1 MMNTLRLHAND
12 NVVLATTALEIG
24 TDLGDGVKTQQK
36 IPARHKVATTDIPD
50 GGAVR
55 KYGQII
61 GFAAGSIQAG
71 MHVHAHNCL
80 MREFERDYAFCTD
93 VQAVD
98 PVPDS
103 EQRYF
108 FGFPRADGRVGTRN
122 YLGIVTSVNCSA
134 TSARQ
139 IAEAVN
145 QSGVLN
151 DFPNVDGVVSLQHA
165 WGCCMS
171 SSGDG
176 FDALQRVLAGYAAHP
191 NFGGVLLLG
200 LGCETMQIPRMMKAQ
215 GLESSGTLRT
225 ATIQALGGTR
235 KSVEWGVAQLTGM
248 LPDINAQCRVRTPV
262 SELMVALQCGGS
274 DGYSGITANPA
285 MGSAVDLLVR
295 HGGTAILAETPEIY
309 GAEHLLTRR
318 AVSEAVGRKLL
329 ERLAWWEV
337 YTRNNGAEMNN
348 NPTPG
353 NKAGGLSTILEKSLG
368 AVAKGG
374 TTPLVDVYR
383 YAERVTARGFVFMDS
398 PGFDPV
404 AITGEVA
411 GGANLICFST
421 GRGSAFGFKPTPSVK
436 LSTNTTTYEQMLE
449 DMDIDCGTVLADRS
463 IEEKGREIFDF
474 WIQVASGTKTKS
486 EIMDYGNNEFTPWQI
501 GAVM

>member
-1 MMNTLRLHAND
+1 MMNTLRLHADD
-12 NVVLATTALEIG
+12 NVVLATTALDVGADIG
-24 TDLGDGVKTQQK
+24 AGNSARDK
-36 IPARHKVATTDIPD
+36 IPARHKVATSPIAD
-50 GGAVR
+50 GEAIR
-55 KYGQII
+55 KYGQVI
-61 GFAAGSIQAG
+61 GFAAGDILPG
-71 MHVHAHNCL
+71 THVHEHNCR
-80 MREFERDYAFCTD
+80 MGDFDRDYAFCSD
-93 VQAVD
+93 VRPVNAVAEAD
-98 PVPDS
+98 
-103 EQRYF
+103 QRYF
-108 FGFPRADGRVGTRN
+108 FGFPRSDGRFGTRN
-122 YLGIVTSVNCSA
+122 YLGILTSVNCSA

-145 QSGVLN
+145 RSGILGQ
-151 DFPNVDGVVSLQHA
+151 FPNVDGVVALQHS

-176 FDALQRVLAGYAAHP
+176 FEALQRVLAGYATHP

-200 LGCETMQIPRMMKAQ
+200 LGCETMQIPRMMKDQNLRAT
-215 GLESSGTLRT
+215 SAFRT

-235 KSVEWGVAQLTGM
+235 KSVEWGVAQLEDM
-248 LPDINAQCRVRTPV
+248 LPSINAEQRVRVPV

-285 MGSAVDLLVR
+285 MGYAVDLLVA

-318 AVSEAVGRKLL
+318 AVSESVGRKLIDRL
-329 ERLAWWEV
+329 EWWES
-337 YTRNNGAEMNN
+337 YTRSNGAEMNN

-383 YAERVTARGFVFMDS
+383 YAERVTRRGFVFMDS

-404 AITGEVA
+404 AVTGEVA

-436 LSTNTTTYEQMLE
+436 LATNTMMYEQMPE
-449 DMDIDCGTVLADRS
+449 DMDIDCGTVLSGSS
-463 IEEKGREIFDF
+463 IEEKGREIFDY
-474 WIQVASGTKTKS
+474 WIQVASGTKTSS
-486 EIMDYGNNEFTPWQI
+486 ENLDYGNNEFTPWQI

>member
-1 MMNTLRLHAND
+1 MNTLRLHVDD
-12 NVVLATTALEIG
+12 NVVLATAVLDVG
-24 TDLGDGVKTQQK
+24 ADLGVGVKARER
-36 IPARHKVATTDIPD
+36 IPARHKVATTDIAD
-50 GGAVR
+50 GDAIR
-55 KYGQII
+55 KYGQVI
-61 GFAAGSIQAG
+61 GFAAGNIPAG
-71 MHVHAHNCL
+71 THVHDHNCR
-80 MREFERDYAFCTD
+80 MGDFKRDYAFCTD
-93 VQAVD
+93 VRRVDAVTD
-98 PVPDS
+98 AD
-103 EQRYF
+103 QQYF
-108 FGFPRADGRVGTRN
+108 LGFPRSDGRYGTRN
-122 YLGIVTSVNCSA
+122 YLGVLTSVNCSA

-139 IAEAVN
+139 IVEAIN
-145 QSGVLN
+145 RSGILSE
-151 DFPNVDGVVSLQHA
+151 FPNVDGAVALQHS

-176 FDALQRVLAGYAAHP
+176 FETLQRVLAGYATHP

-200 LGCETMQIPRMMKAQ
+200 LGCETMQIPRIMKDQDLKA
-215 GLESSGTLRT
+215 TDAFRT

-235 KSVEWGVAQLTGM
+235 KAVDWGVAQLKEM
-248 LPDINAQCRVRTPV
+248 LPTIDAKRRVRVPV

-285 MGSAVDLLVR
+285 MGYAVDLLVA

-318 AVSEAVGRKLL
+318 AISESVGRKLIDRL
-329 ERLAWWEV
+329 EWWES

-383 YAERVTARGFVFMDS
+383 YAERVASRGFVFMDS

-404 AITGEVA
+404 AVTGEVA

-436 LSTNTTTYEQMLE
+436 LATNTMMYEQMPD
-449 DMDIDCGTVLADRS
+449 DMDIDCGTVLSGSS
-463 IEEKGREIFDF
+463 IEEKGREIFDY
-474 WIQVASGTKTKS
+474 WIEVASGTKTSS
-486 EIMDYGNNEFTPWQI
+486 EILDYGNNEFTPWQI

>member
-1 MMNTLRLHAND
+1 MSTLRLHADD
-12 NVVLATTALEIG
+12 NVVLATIALDIG
-24 TDLGDGVKTQQK
+24 ADIDAGVRARDK
-36 IPARHKVATTDIPD
+36 IPARHKVATLPIAD
-50 GGAVR
+50 GDAIR
-55 KYGQII
+55 KYGQVI
-61 GFAAGSIQAG
+61 GFAVGDIQPG
-71 MHVHAHNCL
+71 THVHEHNCR
-80 MREFERDYAFCTD
+80 MGDFDRDYAFCSD
-93 VQAVD
+93 VRPVD
-98 PVPDS
+98 LVADVD
-103 EQRYF
+103 QRYF
-108 FGFPRADGRVGTRN
+108 LGFPRSDGRFGTRN
-122 YLGIVTSVNCSA
+122 YLGILTSVNCSA

-145 QSGVLN
+145 RSGILGQ
-151 DFPNVDGVVSLQHA
+151 FPNVDGVVALQHS

-176 FDALQRVLAGYAAHP
+176 FDTLQRVLAGYATHP

-200 LGCETMQIPRMMKAQ
+200 LGCETMQIPRLMKDQNLKTTDAF
-215 GLESSGTLRT
+215 RT
-225 ATIQALGGTR
+225 ATIQGLGGTR
-235 KSVEWGVAQLTGM
+235 KSIKWGVAQLEDM
-248 LPDINAQCRVRTPV
+248 LPSVNAGQRVRVPV

-285 MGSAVDLLVR
+285 MGYAVDLLVA

-318 AVSEAVGRKLL
+318 AVSESVGRKLIDRL
-329 ERLAWWEV
+329 EWWES
-337 YTRNNGAEMNN
+337 YTRSNGAEMNN

-383 YAERVTARGFVFMDS
+383 YAERVTRRGFVFMDS

-404 AITGEVA
+404 AVTGEVA

-436 LSTNTTTYEQMLE
+436 LATNTMMYEQMPE
-449 DMDIDCGTVLADRS
+449 DMDIDCGTVLSGSS
-463 IEEKGREIFDF
+463 IEEKGREIFDY
-474 WIQVASGTKTKS
+474 WIQVASGTKTSS
-486 EIMDYGNNEFTPWQI
+486 ENLDYGNNEFTPWQI

>member
-1 MMNTLRLHAND
+1 MSTLRLHADD
-12 NVVLATTALEIG
+12 NVVLATTALDIG
-24 TDLGDGVKTQQK
+24 ADIGAGVRARDN
-36 IPARHKVATTDIPD
+36 IPARHKVATCPIAD
-50 GGAVR
+50 GDAIR
-55 KYGQII
+55 KYGQVI
-61 GFAAGSIQAG
+61 GFAAGDIQPG
-71 MHVHAHNCL
+71 THVHEHNCR
-80 MREFERDYAFCTD
+80 MGDFDRDYAFCSD
-93 VQAVD
+93 VR
-98 PVPDS
+98 PVNLVADID
-103 EQRYF
+103 QRYF
-108 FGFPRADGRVGTRN
+108 PGFPRSDGRFGTRN
-122 YLGIVTSVNCSA
+122 YLGILTSVNCSA
-134 TSARQ
+134 TSAGQ

-145 QSGVLN
+145 RSGILGR
-151 DFPNVDGVVSLQHA
+151 FPNVDGVVALQHS

-176 FDALQRVLAGYAAHP
+176 FDTLQRVLAGYATHP

-200 LGCETMQIPRMMKAQ
+200 LGCETMQIPRLMKDQNLKTTDAF
-215 GLESSGTLRT
+215 RT
-225 ATIQALGGTR
+225 ATIQGLGGTR
-235 KSVEWGVAQLTGM
+235 KSVKWGVAQLEDM
-248 LPDINAQCRVRTPV
+248 LPSVNAAQRVRVPV

-285 MGSAVDLLVR
+285 MGYAVDLLVA

-318 AVSEAVGRKLL
+318 AVSESVGRKLID
-329 ERLAWWEV
+329 RLKWWES
-337 YTRNNGAEMNN
+337 YTRSNGAEMNN

-383 YAERVTARGFVFMDS
+383 YAERVTRRGFVFMDS

-404 AITGEVA
+404 AVTGEVA

-436 LSTNTTTYEQMLE
+436 LATNTMMYEQMPE
-449 DMDIDCGTVLADRS
+449 DMDIDCGTVLSGSS
-463 IEEKGREIFDF
+463 IEEKGREIFDY
-474 WIQVASGTKTKS
+474 WIEVASGTKTSS
-486 EIMDYGNNEFTPWQI
+486 ENLDYGNNEFTPWQI

>member
-1 MMNTLRLHAND
+1 MISTLRLHADD
-12 NVVLATTALEIG
+12 NVVLATTALDIG
-24 TDLGDGVKTQQK
+24 ADIGVGISARDK
-36 IPARHKVATTDIPD
+36 IPARHKVATSPIAD
-50 GGAVR
+50 GDAIR
-55 KYGQII
+55 KYGQVI
-61 GFAAGSIQAG
+61 GFAAGNILPG
-71 MHVHAHNCL
+71 THVHDHNCR
-80 MREFERDYAFCTD
+80 MGDFDRDYAFCSD
-93 VQAVD
+93 VRPVNAVAD
-98 PVPDS
+98 AD
-103 EQRYF
+103 QRYF
-108 FGFPRADGRVGTRN
+108 QGFPRSDGRFGTRN
-122 YLGIVTSVNCSA
+122 YLGILTSVNCSA

-145 QSGVLN
+145 RSGILGQ
-151 DFPNVDGVVSLQHA
+151 FPNVDGVVALQHS

-176 FDALQRVLAGYAAHP
+176 FEALQRVLAGYATHP

-200 LGCETMQIPRMMKAQ
+200 LGCETMQIPRVMKDQNLKTTSAF
-215 GLESSGTLRT
+215 RT

-235 KSVEWGVAQLTGM
+235 KSVEWGVAQLEDM
-248 LPDINAQCRVRTPV
+248 LPSINARQRVRVPV

-285 MGSAVDLLVR
+285 MGYAVDLLVA

-318 AVSEAVGRKLL
+318 AVSESVGRKLIDRL
-329 ERLAWWEV
+329 EWWES
-337 YTRNNGAEMNN
+337 YTRSNGAEMNN

-353 NKAGGLSTILEKSLG
+353 NMAGGLSTILEKSLG

-383 YAERVTARGFVFMDS
+383 YAERVTQRGFVFMDS

-404 AITGEVA
+404 AVTGEVA

-421 GRGSAFGFKPTPSVK
+421 GRGSAFGVKPTPSVK
-436 LSTNTTTYEQMLE
+436 LATNTMTYEQMPE
-449 DMDIDCGTVLADRS
+449 DMDIDCGTVLSGSS
-463 IEEKGREIFDF
+463 IEEKGREIFDY
-474 WIQVASGTKTKS
+474 WIQVASGTKTSS
-486 EIMDYGNNEFTPWQI
+486 ETLDYGNNEFTPWQI

>member
-1 MMNTLRLHAND
+1 MISTLRLHADD
-12 NVVLATTALEIG
+12 NVVLATTALDIG
-24 TDLGDGVKTQQK
+24 ADIGGGINARDK
-36 IPARHKVATTDIPD
+36 IPARHKVATSQIAD
-50 GGAVR
+50 GDAIR
-55 KYGQII
+55 KYGQVI
-61 GFAAGSIQAG
+61 GFAAGKILSG
-71 MHVHAHNCL
+71 SHVHDHNCR
-80 MREFERDYAFCTD
+80 MGDFDRDYAFCSD
-93 VQAVD
+93 VRSVNAVAD
-98 PVPDS
+98 ED
-103 EQRYF
+103 QQYF
-108 FGFPRADGRVGTRN
+108 LGFPRSDGRFGTRN
-122 YLGIVTSVNCSA
+122 YLGILTSVNCSA

-145 QSGVLN
+145 RSGILGR
-151 DFPNVDGVVSLQHA
+151 FPNVDGVVALQHS

-176 FDALQRVLAGYAAHP
+176 FDALQRVLAGYATHP

-200 LGCETMQIPRMMKAQ
+200 LGCETMQIPRMMKDQ
-215 GLESSGTLRT
+215 NLEATDSFRT

-235 KSVEWGVAQLTGM
+235 KSVEWGVAQLEDM
-248 LPDINAQCRVRTPV
+248 LPSINAQQRVRVPV

-285 MGSAVDLLVR
+285 MGYAVDLLVA

-318 AVSEAVGRKLL
+318 AVSESVGRKLIDRL
-329 ERLAWWEV
+329 EWWES
-337 YTRNNGAEMNN
+337 YTRSNGAEMNN

-383 YAERVTARGFVFMDS
+383 YAERVTRKGFVFMDS

-404 AITGEVA
+404 AVTGEVA

-436 LSTNTTTYEQMLE
+436 LATNTMMYEQMPE
-449 DMDIDCGTVLADRS
+449 DMDIDCGTVLSGSS
-463 IEEKGREIFDF
+463 IEEKGREIFDY
-474 WIQVASGTKTKS
+474 WIQVASGAKTSS
-486 EIMDYGNNEFTPWQI
+486 ENLDYGNNEFTPWQI